1 MNEEEL
7 LKRSA
12 AERDRIF
19 SCYDRGREGAEIDPW
34 EDPAY
39 EVYHTTDRYGFIH
52 DKRLPQKKDQN
63 EIKSHHIEMERI
75 KKWQKMV
82 NNWESPSTKEKLR
95 RRIYKGIPDRYRG
108 TVWTLLLGITK
119 LKNEQPGKYDEML
132 LLARQW
138 STEIRQIDAD
148 VARQYRD
155 HINYR
160 ERYSL
165 KQRSMFY
172 VLAAYS
178 MYNMEVG
185 YCQGMSVLAG
195 LLLLYMDEEDAF
207 WGLSVLLT
215 DKKYSMHG
223 FYVDGFP
230 KLNRYIEH
238 HDKIMNKFLPKLK
251 RKLDKCG
258 CDSILY
264 ALKWFFVVF
273 QERTPVSLGL
283 RIWDIFLL
291 DGDRVL
297 SAVAY
302 TVMKMHKRQL
312 LTMESL
318 DEFCNYLQMKL
329 EKDFGYDDDLVIN
342 TVERSMEELK
352 RAKLDYPGPPLPH
365 ELPRQPFGTFK
376 EPTFTSKVGRRTDE
390 FSEAQQMMRETLIQR
405 RQTIVIE
412 EESRENSATPTE
424 LAIANNCVNKNG
436 LGGSKFSFEPSLA
449 DGSSCVS
456 PQGSRRSLA
465 DTSVTSTADLSVFS
479 SSATRSQALDEA
491 NYEQLELENSLDTQS
506 NASAVSEEACSGCS
520 TAGQATPRQ
529 QQQQQQQ
536 QQPQQSPPPP
546 PPPPHHA
553 RTNTNSSNSNSSGHA
568 SPDVVRIYVPYGPPS
583 EQQPPQP
590 QLLARTNLALDTPNR
605 IRIKV
610 DPDQTPLVEKP
621 LTPFALDSPELDLD
635 CDIK

>member
-19 SCYDRGREGAEIDPW
+19 SCYDRGRENGAEIDPW
-34 EDPAY
+34 EDPTF

-52 DKRLPQKKDQN
+52 DKRLPQKPDPN
-63 EIKSHHIEMERI
+63 EIKTHRVEMERL
-75 KKWQKMV
+75 KKWEKMTKQ
-82 NNWESPSTKEKLR
+82 WDSSSTKEKLR
-95 RRIYKGIPDRYRG
+95 RRVYKGIPNRFRG
-108 TVWTLLLGITK
+108 QVWALLLGIK
-119 LKNEQPGKYDEML
+119 NLKKEQAGKYEEML
-132 LLARQW
+132 QLARKW

-160 ERYSL
+160 ERYSI

-207 WGLSVLLT
+207 WGLSVLLA
-215 DKKYSMHG
+215 DKKYTMHG

-230 KLNRYIEH
+230 KLNRFIEH

-291 DGDRVL
+291 DGDRIL
-297 SAVAY
+297 PAMAY
-302 TVMKMHKRQL
+302 TVMKMHKRFL
-312 LTMESL
+312 MPMESL
-318 DEFCNYLQMKL
+318 DEFCNYLQIKL
-329 EKDFGYDDDLVIN
+329 EKDFCFDDDTVI
-342 TVERSMEELK
+342 TTMERSMEELK

-365 ELPRQPFGTFK
+365 ELPRFPFGTFK
-376 EPTFTSKVGRRTDE
+376 EPTFASKVGRRTEE
-390 FSEAQQMMRETLIQR
+390 FSEAQHVMRESITQR
-405 RQTIVIE
+405 RDLVLADDGRESTTPVEQT
-412 EESRENSATPTE
+412 S
-424 LAIANNCVNKNG
+424 CG
-436 LGGSKFSFEPSLA
+436 LGGSKFSFDPSLD
-449 DGSSCVS
+449 DGAS
-456 PQGSRRSLA
+456 PNGSRRSLA

-479 SSATRSQALDEA
+479 SATRSQALD
-491 NYEQLELENSLDTQS
+491 NSLDTQS
-506 NASAVSEEACSGCS
+506 NISNASSGS
-520 TAGQATPRQ
+520 GGLPTPRATPH
-529 QQQQQQQ
+529 
-536 QQPQQSPPPP
+536 QP
-546 PPPPHHA
+546 
-553 RTNTNSSNSNSSGHA
+553 
-568 SPDVVRIYVPYGPPS
+568 SPDVVRIYVPYTSPMSGTYKDDLP
-583 EQQPPQP
+583 
-590 QLLARTNLALDTPNR
+590 RTLPRSLETNR
-605 IRIKV
+605 IRIRV
-610 DPDQTPLVEKP
+610 DPDQTPIVENLKP
-621 LTPFALDSPELDLD
+621 FSLESPEVELDL
-635 CDIK
+635 K

>member
-19 SCYDRGREGAEIDPW
+19 SCYDRGRENGAEIDPW
-34 EDPAY
+34 EDPTY

-52 DKRLPQKKDQN
+52 DKRLPQKPDQY
-63 EIKSHHIEMERI
+63 ELKLHHVEMQRL
-75 KKWQKMV
+75 KKWEKMTKQ
-82 NNWESPSTKEKLR
+82 WDSSSTKEKLR
-95 RRIYKGIPDRYRG
+95 RRIYKGIPNRLRG
-108 TVWTLLLGITK
+108 QVWSLLLGIKT
-119 LKNEQPGKYDEML
+119 LKKEQAGKYEEML
-132 LLARQW
+132 KLAREW

-160 ERYSL
+160 ERYSI

-207 WGLSVLLT
+207 WGLSVLLA
-215 DKKYSMHG
+215 DKKYTMHG

-230 KLNRYIEH
+230 KLNRFIEH
-238 HDKIMNKFLPKLK
+238 HDKIMKKFLPKLK

-297 SAVAY
+297 PAMAY
-302 TVMKMHKRQL
+302 TVMKMHKRHL
-312 LTMESL
+312 MPMESL
-318 DEFCNYLQMKL
+318 DEFCNYLQIKL
-329 EKDFGYDDDLVIN
+329 EKDFDFDDDTVISAM
-342 TVERSMEELK
+342 ERSMEELK
-352 RAKLDYPGPPLPH
+352 RAKLDYPGAPSPQ
-365 ELPRQPFGTFK
+365 ELPRIPFGTFK
-376 EPTFTSKVGRRTDE
+376 EPSFSSKVGRRSEE
-390 FSEAQQMMRETLIQR
+390 FSEAQHVMRESVVQR
-405 RQTIVIE
+405 RDLALTDDDR
-412 EESRENSATPTE
+412 ESTTPVEPTSC
-424 LAIANNCVNKNG
+424 A
-436 LGGSKFSFEPSLA
+436 LGGSKFSFDPSLD
-449 DGSSCVS
+449 DGAS
-456 PQGSRRSLA
+456 PNGSRRSLA

-479 SSATRSQALDEA
+479 SATRSQALD
-491 NYEQLELENSLDTQS
+491 NSLDTHSNIS
-506 NASAVSEEACSGCS
+506 NASSDSGGLP
-520 TAGQATPRQ
+520 TPRATPH
-529 QQQQQQQ
+529 
-536 QQPQQSPPPP
+536 QP
-546 PPPPHHA
+546 
-553 RTNTNSSNSNSSGHA
+553 
-568 SPDVVRIYVPYGPPS
+568 SPDVVRIYVPYTSPISGSYKDDLP
-583 EQQPPQP
+583 
-590 QLLARTNLALDTPNR
+590 RTLPRSLETNR
-605 IRIKV
+605 IRIRV
-610 DPDQTPLVEKP
+610 DPDQTPIVENLKP
-621 LTPFALDSPELDLD
+621 FSLESPDVELDL
-635 CDIK
+635 K

>member
-1 MNEEEL
+1 MNEDEL

-19 SCYDRGREGAEIDPW
+19 NCYDRGREGAEIDPW

-39 EVYHTTDRYGFIH
+39 EIYHTTDRYGFIH
-52 DKRLPQKKDQN
+52 DKRLPQKMDQN
-63 EIKSHHIEMERI
+63 EIKSHHVEMERL
-75 KKWQKMV
+75 KKWDKMV
-82 NNWESPSTKEKLR
+82 NYWDSSATKEKLR

-108 TVWTLLLGITK
+108 QVW
-119 LKNEQPGKYDEML
+119 ML
-132 LLARQW
+132 LLSIEKLKIEQAGKYQEMLDLARKW

-195 LLLLYMDEEDAF
+195 LLLLYMDEEEAF

-238 HDKIMNKFLPKLK
+238 YDKIMSKFLPKLK
-251 RKLDKCG
+251 RKLDECG

-291 DGDRVL
+291 EGDRVL
-297 SAVAY
+297 PAVAY
-302 TVMKMHKRQL
+302 TIMKMHKRQL
-312 LTMESL
+312 MKMESL

-329 EKDFGYDDDLVIN
+329 EKNFDYDDDTVIQN
-342 TVERSMEELK
+342 VERSMEELK
-352 RAKLDYPGPPLPH
+352 RAKLDYAGPPLPH

-376 EPTFTSKVGRRTDE
+376 EPSFTSKVGRRADE
-390 FSEAQQMMRETLIQR
+390 FSEPQQLMRETIQR
-405 RQTIVIE
+405 RQTVTIE
-412 EESRENSATPTE
+412 EENRESNVTPTE
-424 LAIANNCVNKNG
+424 IAIANNC
-436 LGGSKFSFEPSLA
+436 GGSKFSFEPSLA
-449 DGSSCVS
+449 DGGSCVS
-456 PQGSRRSLA
+456 PHGSRRSLA

-479 SSATRSQALDEA
+479 SATRSQALD
-491 NYEQLELENSLDTQS
+491 NSLDTQS
-506 NASAVSEEACSGCS
+506 NSSAGSG
-520 TAGQATPRQ
+520 GLPTPRASSH
-529 QQQQQQQ
+529 
-536 QQPQQSPPPP
+536 QP
-546 PPPPHHA
+546 
-553 RTNTNSSNSNSSGHA
+553 
-568 SPDVVRIYVPYGPPS
+568 SPDVVRIYVPYGLQPS
-583 EQQPPQP
+583 GASTPTPTAIGSYKDEMP
-590 QLLARTNLALDTPNR
+590 RTLPRSLEMSGVNNR
-605 IRIKV
+605 SGIIRIQIA
-610 DPDQTPLVEKP
+610 DPDQTPVAENLK
-621 LTPFALDSPELDLD
+621 PFALDSPEVDL
-635 CDIK
+635 K

>member
-19 SCYDRGREGAEIDPW
+19 SCYDRGRENGAEIDPW
-34 EDPAY
+34 EDPTF

-52 DKRLPQKKDQN
+52 DKRLPQKPDPN
-63 EIKSHHIEMERI
+63 EIKTHRVEMERL
-75 KKWQKMV
+75 KKWEKMTKQ
-82 NNWESPSTKEKLR
+82 WDSSSTKEKLR
-95 RRIYKGIPDRYRG
+95 RRVYKGIPNRFRG
-108 TVWTLLLGITK
+108 QVWALLLGIK
-119 LKNEQPGKYDEML
+119 NLKKEQAGKYEEML
-132 LLARQW
+132 QLARKW

-160 ERYSL
+160 ERYSI

-207 WGLSVLLT
+207 WGLSVLLA
-215 DKKYSMHG
+215 DKKYTMHG

-230 KLNRYIEH
+230 KLNRFIEH

-291 DGDRVL
+291 DGDRIL
-297 SAVAY
+297 PAMAY
-302 TVMKMHKRQL
+302 TVMKMHKRFL
-312 LTMESL
+312 MPMESL
-318 DEFCNYLQMKL
+318 DEFCNYLQIKL
-329 EKDFGYDDDLVIN
+329 EKDFCFDDDTVIS
-342 TVERSMEELK
+342 TMERSMEELK

-365 ELPRQPFGTFK
+365 ELPRFPFGTFK
-376 EPTFTSKVGRRTDE
+376 EPTFASKVGRRTEE
-390 FSEAQQMMRETLIQR
+390 FSEAQHVMRESITQR
-405 RQTIVIE
+405 RDLVLADDGRESTTPVEQT
-412 EESRENSATPTE
+412 S
-424 LAIANNCVNKNG
+424 CG
-436 LGGSKFSFEPSLA
+436 LGGSKFSFDPSLD
-449 DGSSCVS
+449 DGAS
-456 PQGSRRSLA
+456 PNGSRRSLA

-479 SSATRSQALDEA
+479 SATRSQALD
-491 NYEQLELENSLDTQS
+491 NSLDTQS
-506 NASAVSEEACSGCS
+506 NISNASSGS
-520 TAGQATPRQ
+520 GGLPTPRATPH
-529 QQQQQQQ
+529 
-536 QQPQQSPPPP
+536 QP
-546 PPPPHHA
+546 
-553 RTNTNSSNSNSSGHA
+553 
-568 SPDVVRIYVPYGPPS
+568 SPDVVRIYVPYTSPMSGTYKDDLP
-583 EQQPPQP
+583 
-590 QLLARTNLALDTPNR
+590 RTLPRSLETNR
-605 IRIKV
+605 IRIRV
-610 DPDQTPLVEKP
+610 DPDQTPIVENLKP
-621 LTPFALDSPELDLD
+621 FSLESPEVELDL
-635 CDIK
+635 K

>member
-34 EDPAY
+34 EDPGY

-52 DKRLPQKKDQN
+52 DKRLPQKPDSY
-63 EIKSHHIEMERI
+63 EIKLHHVEMERL
-75 KKWQKMV
+75 KKWEKMTKQ
-82 NNWESPSTKEKLR
+82 WDSASTKEKLR
-95 RRIYKGIPDRYRG
+95 RRIYKGIPNRFRG
-108 TVWTLLLGITK
+108 QVWILLLGIK
-119 LKNEQPGKYDEML
+119 NLKKEQAGKYEEML
-132 LLARQW
+132 QLARQW

-160 ERYSL
+160 ERYSI
-165 KQRSMFY
+165 KQKSMFY

-207 WGLSVLLT
+207 WGLSVLLA

-230 KLNRYIEH
+230 KLNRFIEH

-291 DGDRVL
+291 DGDRIL
-297 SAVAY
+297 PAMAY
-302 TVMKMHKRQL
+302 SVMKLHKRFL
-312 LTMESL
+312 MPMESL
-318 DEFCNYLQMKL
+318 DEFCNYLQNKL
-329 EKDFGYDDDLVIN
+329 EKDFYFDDDAVIN
-342 TVERSMEELK
+342 MMERSMEELK

-365 ELPRQPFGTFK
+365 ELPRFPFGTFK
-376 EPTFTSKVGRRTDE
+376 EPSFTSKVGRRSEE
-390 FSEAQQMMRETLIQR
+390 FSEAQHVMRESVAQR
-405 RQTIVIE
+405 RDMALIDDGR
-412 EESRENSATPTE
+412 ESTTPVEPTS
-424 LAIANNCVNKNG
+424 G
-436 LGGSKFSFEPSLA
+436 LGGSKFSFDPSMD
-449 DGSSCVS
+449 DGAS
-456 PQGSRRSLA
+456 PNGSRRSLA
-465 DTSVTSTADLSVFS
+465 ETSVTSTADLSVFS
-479 SSATRSQALDEA
+479 SATRSQALD
-491 NYEQLELENSLDTQS
+491 NSLDTQS
-506 NASAVSEEACSGCS
+506 NISNASSGS
-520 TAGQATPRQ
+520 GGLPTPRATPH
-529 QQQQQQQ
+529 
-536 QQPQQSPPPP
+536 QP
-546 PPPPHHA
+546 
-553 RTNTNSSNSNSSGHA
+553 
-568 SPDVVRIYVPYGPPS
+568 SPDVVRIYVPYASPAASFKDDLP
-583 EQQPPQP
+583 
-590 QLLARTNLALDTPNR
+590 RTLPRSLDTNKIR
-605 IRIKV
+605 IRV
-610 DPDQTPLVEKP
+610 DPDKTPIVENLKP
-621 LTPFALDSPELDLD
+621 FSLESPEVELDL
-635 CDIK
+635 K

>member
-19 SCYDRGREGAEIDPW
+19 SCYDRGRENGAEIDPW

-52 DKRLPQKKDQN
+52 DKRLPQKMDQN
-63 EIKSHHIEMERI
+63 EIKSHHVEMERV
-75 KKWQKMV
+75 KKWEKMTKQ
-82 NNWESPSTKEKLR
+82 WESPATKEKLR
-95 RRIYKGIPDRYRG
+95 RRIYKGIPDRFRG
-108 TVWTLLLGITK
+108 QVWVLLLGITK
-119 LKNEQPGKYDEML
+119 LKSEQAGKYEEML
-132 LLARQW
+132 ALARQW

-195 LLLLYMDEEDAF
+195 LLLLYMDEEEAF

-238 HDKIMNKFLPKLK
+238 HDKIMGKFLPKLK

-297 SAVAY
+297 PAIAY

-312 LTMESL
+312 MTMESL
-318 DEFCNYLQMKL
+318 DEFCNYLQIKL
-329 EKDFGYDDDLVIN
+329 EKDFGYDDDTVIN
-342 TVERSMEELK
+342 TVERSMDELK
-352 RAKLDYPGPPLPH
+352 RAKLDYPGPPQPH

-376 EPTFTSKVGRRTDE
+376 EPTFTSKVGRRADE
-390 FSEAQQMMRETLIQR
+390 FSEAQQLMRESVVQR
-405 RQTIVIE
+405 RQTVVIE
-412 EESRENSATPTE
+412 EENRENSATPTE
-424 LAIANNCVNKNG
+424 LAAMGNNCVGNNS
-436 LGGSKFSFEPSLA
+436 LGGESPSAVLA
-449 DGSSCVS
+449 NDRDCETHTTDISTTTTTTIT
-456 PQGSRRSLA
+456 A
-465 DTSVTSTADLSVFS
+465 TTNTTTATTTTTTTTSTTTTTITNNVD
-479 SSATRSQALDEA
+479 
-491 NYEQLELENSLDTQS
+491 
-506 NASAVSEEACSGCS
+506 
-520 TAGQATPRQ
+520 
-529 QQQQQQQ
+529 
-536 QQPQQSPPPP
+536 
-546 PPPPHHA
+546 
-553 RTNTNSSNSNSSGHA
+553 NTNGKDIVCDSSRIDSNIN
-568 SPDVVRIYVPYGPPS
+568 VILIYNTR
-583 EQQPPQP
+583 
-590 QLLARTNLALDTPNR
+590 L
-605 IRIKV
+605 
-610 DPDQTPLVEKP
+610 
-621 LTPFALDSPELDLD
+621 
-635 CDIK
+635 

>member
-19 SCYDRGREGAEIDPW
+19 SCYDRGRENGAEIDPW

-52 DKRLPQKKDQN
+52 DKRLPQKMDQN
-63 EIKSHHIEMERI
+63 EIKLHHVEMERV
-75 KKWQKMV
+75 KKWDKM
-82 NNWESPSTKEKLR
+82 NKHWDTTATKEKLR
-95 RRIYKGIPDRYRG
+95 RRIYKGIPDRFRG
-108 TVWTLLLGITK
+108 EIWIRLLGITK
-119 LKNEQPGKYDEML
+119 LKHEKVGKYEEML
-132 LLARQW
+132 SLARQW

-195 LLLLYMDEEDAF
+195 LLLLYMDEEEAF
-207 WGLSVLLT
+207 WGLSVLLA

-230 KLNRYIEH
+230 KLNRFIEH
-238 HDKIMNKFLPKLK
+238 HDKIMTKFLPKLK

-291 DGDRVL
+291 EGDRIL
-297 SAVAY
+297 SAIAY

-312 LTMESL
+312 MTMESL
-318 DEFCNYLQMKL
+318 DEFCNYLQIKL
-329 EKDFGYDDDLVIN
+329 EKDFGYDDDTVIN
-342 TVERSMEELK
+342 TVERSIDELK
-352 RAKLDYPGPPLPH
+352 RSKLDYPGPPLPH
-365 ELPRQPFGTFK
+365 EIPRQPFGTFK
-376 EPTFTSKVGRRTDE
+376 EPTFTSKVGRRADE
-390 FSEAQQMMRETLIQR
+390 FSEAQQLMRESVVQR
-405 RQTIVIE
+405 RQTVVIE
-412 EESRENSATPTE
+412 EESRESSATPTE
-424 LAIANNCVNKNG
+424 MAMANNCGANSS
-436 LGGSKFSFEPSLA
+436 LGGSKFSFDPSLA
-449 DGSSCVS
+449 DGCCAS
-456 PQGSRRSLA
+456 PHGSRRSLA

-479 SSATRSQALDEA
+479 SATRSQALD
-491 NYEQLELENSLDTQS
+491 NSLDTQS
-506 NASAVSEEACSGCS
+506 NVSVGSSGS
-520 TAGQATPRQ
+520 GGLPTPRASSH
-529 QQQQQQQ
+529 
-536 QQPQQSPPPP
+536 QP
-546 PPPPHHA
+546 
-553 RTNTNSSNSNSSGHA
+553 
-568 SPDVVRIYVPYGPPS
+568 SPDIVRIYVPYGLPPGPTYKD
-583 EQQPPQP
+583 ELP
-590 QLLARTNLALDTPNR
+590 RTLPRSLETNK

-610 DPDQTPLVEKP
+610 DPDQTPIVESLKP
-621 LTPFALDSPELDLD
+621 FVLESPELELELDL
-635 CDIK
+635 K

>member
-19 SCYDRGREGAEIDPW
+19 SCYDRGRENGAEIDPW
-34 EDPAY
+34 EDPTY
-39 EVYHTTDRYGFIH
+39 EVYHATDRYGFIH
-52 DKRLPQKKDQN
+52 DKRLPQKPDQN
-63 EIKSHHIEMERI
+63 EVKTHRVEMERL
-75 KKWQKMV
+75 KKWEKMTKQ
-82 NNWESPSTKEKLR
+82 WDSSSTKEKLR
-95 RRIYKGIPDRYRG
+95 RRVYKGIPNRFRG
-108 TVWTLLLGITK
+108 QVWALLLGIK
-119 LKNEQPGKYDEML
+119 NLKREQAGKYDEML
-132 LLARQW
+132 KLARQW

-160 ERYSL
+160 ERYSI

-207 WGLSVLLT
+207 WGLSVLLA
-215 DKKYSMHG
+215 DKKYTMHG

-230 KLNRYIEH
+230 KLNRFIEH

-283 RIWDIFLL
+283 RIWDVFLL
-291 DGDRVL
+291 DGDRIL
-297 SAVAY
+297 PGVAY
-302 TVMKMHKRQL
+302 TIMKMHKRFL
-312 LTMESL
+312 MPMESL
-318 DEFCNYLQMKL
+318 DEFCNYLQIKL
-329 EKDFGYDDDLVIN
+329 EKDFCFDDDTVIS

-365 ELPRQPFGTFK
+365 ELPRIPFGTFK
-376 EPTFTSKVGRRTDE
+376 EPSFASKVGRRTEE
-390 FSEAQQMMRETLIQR
+390 FSEAQHVMRESITQR
-405 RQTIVIE
+405 RDLVLVE
-412 EESRENSATPTE
+412 DDRESTTPVEPTG
-424 LAIANNCVNKNG
+424 CG
-436 LGGSKFSFEPSLA
+436 LGGSKFSFDPSLD
-449 DGSSCVS
+449 DGAS
-456 PQGSRRSLA
+456 PNGSRRSLA

-479 SSATRSQALDEA
+479 SATRSQALD
-491 NYEQLELENSLDTQS
+491 NSLDTQS
-506 NASAVSEEACSGCS
+506 NISNASSGS
-520 TAGQATPRQ
+520 GGLPTPRATPH
-529 QQQQQQQ
+529 
-536 QQPQQSPPPP
+536 QP
-546 PPPPHHA
+546 
-553 RTNTNSSNSNSSGHA
+553 
-568 SPDVVRIYVPYGPPS
+568 SPDVVRIYVPYTSPMSGSYKDDLP
-583 EQQPPQP
+583 
-590 QLLARTNLALDTPNR
+590 RTLPRSLETNR
-605 IRIKV
+605 IRIRI
-610 DPDQTPLVEKP
+610 DPDQTPVVENLKP
-621 LTPFALDSPELDLD
+621 FSLENPEVELDL
-635 CDIK
+635 K

>member
-7 LKRSA
+7 LTRSA

-19 SCYDRGREGAEIDPW
+19 SCYDRGREHGAQIDAW
-34 EDPAY
+34 EDPGY

-52 DKRLPQKKDQN
+52 DKRLPRRLGPTEIRLDQI
-63 EIKSHHIEMERI
+63 EIQRL
-75 KKWQKMV
+75 KKWEKMTKQ
-82 NNWESPSTKEKLR
+82 WESSSTKEKLR
-95 RRIYKGIPDRYRG
+95 RRIYKGIPNRFRG
-108 TVWTLLLGITK
+108 QVWTLLLGIKT
-119 LKNEQPGKYDEML
+119 LKEEQAGKYDEML
-132 LLARQW
+132 KLARHW

-160 ERYSL
+160 ERYSI

-207 WGLSVLLT
+207 WGLSVLLA

-230 KLNRYIEH
+230 KLNRFIEH

-291 DGDRVL
+291 DGDRIL
-297 SAVAY
+297 PAMAY
-302 TVMKMHKRQL
+302 TIMKMHKRNL
-312 LTMESL
+312 MPMESL
-318 DEFCNYLQMKL
+318 DEFCNYLQIKL
-329 EKDFGYDDDLVIN
+329 EQDFGFIDDTVIN
-342 TVERSMEELK
+342 TMERCMEELK

-365 ELPRQPFGTFK
+365 ELPQYPVGTFK
-376 EPTFTSKVGRRTDE
+376 EPSFTSKVGRRSEE
-390 FSEAQQMMRETLIQR
+390 FSEAQHMMRESVVQR
-405 RQTIVIE
+405 RDMALVE
-412 EESRENSATPTE
+412 EGRESTTP
-424 LAIANNCVNKNG
+424 VDPSSGG
-436 LGGSKFSFEPSLA
+436 LGGSKFSFDPSLD
-449 DGSSCVS
+449 DGAS
-456 PQGSRRSLA
+456 PNGSHRSLA

-479 SSATRSQALDEA
+479 SATRSQALD
-491 NYEQLELENSLDTQS
+491 NSLDTQS
-506 NASAVSEEACSGCS
+506 NVSNGSSGS
-520 TAGQATPRQ
+520 GGLLTPRATPH
-529 QQQQQQQ
+529 
-536 QQPQQSPPPP
+536 QP
-546 PPPPHHA
+546 
-553 RTNTNSSNSNSSGHA
+553 
-568 SPDVVRIYVPYGPPS
+568 SPDIVRIYVPYTSPS
-583 EQQPPQP
+583 VTSYKDDLP
-590 QLLARTNLALDTPNR
+590 RTLPRSLETNR
-605 IRIKV
+605 IRIRV
-610 DPDQTPLVEKP
+610 DPDQTPIVEHLKP
-621 LTPFALDSPELDLD
+621 LSLDSPEFELDL
-635 CDIK
+635 K

>member
-19 SCYDRGREGAEIDPW
+19 SCYDRGRENGAEIDPW
-34 EDPAY
+34 EDPTF

-52 DKRLPQKKDQN
+52 DKRLPQKPDPN
-63 EIKSHHIEMERI
+63 EVKTHRVEMERL
-75 KKWQKMV
+75 KKWEKMTKQ
-82 NNWESPSTKEKLR
+82 WDSSTTKEKLR
-95 RRIYKGIPDRYRG
+95 RRVYKGIPNRFRG
-108 TVWTLLLGITK
+108 QVWTLLLGIK
-119 LKNEQPGKYDEML
+119 NLKKEQAGKYEEML
-132 LLARQW
+132 QLARQW

-160 ERYSL
+160 ERYSI

-207 WGLSVLLT
+207 WGLSVLLA
-215 DKKYSMHG
+215 DKKYTMHG

-230 KLNRYIEH
+230 KLNRFIEH

-291 DGDRVL
+291 DGDRIL
-297 SAVAY
+297 PAMAY
-302 TVMKMHKRQL
+302 TVMKMHKRFL
-312 LTMESL
+312 MPMESL
-318 DEFCNYLQMKL
+318 DEFCNYLQIKL
-329 EKDFGYDDDLVIN
+329 EKDFCFDDDTVIS
-342 TVERSMEELK
+342 TMERSMEELK
-352 RAKLDYPGPPLPH
+352 RSKLDYPGPPLPH
-365 ELPRQPFGTFK
+365 ELPRFPFGTFK
-376 EPTFTSKVGRRTDE
+376 EPSFASKVGRRSEE
-390 FSEAQQMMRETLIQR
+390 FSEAQHVMRESIAQR
-405 RQTIVIE
+405 RDLVLTDDGRESTTPVEQT
-412 EESRENSATPTE
+412 S
-424 LAIANNCVNKNG
+424 CG
-436 LGGSKFSFEPSLA
+436 LGGSKFSFDPSLD
-449 DGSSCVS
+449 DGAS
-456 PQGSRRSLA
+456 PNGSRRSLA

-479 SSATRSQALDEA
+479 SATRSQALD
-491 NYEQLELENSLDTQS
+491 NSLDTQS
-506 NASAVSEEACSGCS
+506 NISNASSGS
-520 TAGQATPRQ
+520 GGLPTPRATPH
-529 QQQQQQQ
+529 
-536 QQPQQSPPPP
+536 QP
-546 PPPPHHA
+546 
-553 RTNTNSSNSNSSGHA
+553 
-568 SPDVVRIYVPYGPPS
+568 SPDVVRIYVPYTSPMSGSYKDDLP
-583 EQQPPQP
+583 
-590 QLLARTNLALDTPNR
+590 RTLPRSLETNR
-605 IRIKV
+605 IRIRV
-610 DPDQTPLVEKP
+610 DPDQTPVVENLKP
-621 LTPFALDSPELDLD
+621 FSLESPEVELDL
-635 CDIK
+635 K

>member
-19 SCYDRGREGAEIDPW
+19 SCYDRGRENGAEIDPW
-34 EDPAY
+34 EDPTY
-39 EVYHTTDRYGFIH
+39 EVYHATDRYGFIH
-52 DKRLPQKKDQN
+52 DKRLPQKPDQN
-63 EIKSHHIEMERI
+63 EVKIHRVEMERL
-75 KKWQKMV
+75 KKWEKMTKQ
-82 NNWESPSTKEKLR
+82 WDSSSTKEKLR
-95 RRIYKGIPDRYRG
+95 RRVYKGIPNRFRG
-108 TVWTLLLGITK
+108 QVWALLLGIK
-119 LKNEQPGKYDEML
+119 NLKREQAGKYDEML
-132 LLARQW
+132 KLARQW

-160 ERYSL
+160 ERYSI

-207 WGLSVLLT
+207 WGLSVLLA
-215 DKKYSMHG
+215 DKKYTMHG

-230 KLNRYIEH
+230 KLNRFIEH

-283 RIWDIFLL
+283 RIWDVFLL

-297 SAVAY
+297 PGVAY
-302 TVMKMHKRQL
+302 TIMKMHKRFL
-312 LTMESL
+312 MPMESL
-318 DEFCNYLQMKL
+318 DEFCNYLQIKL
-329 EKDFGYDDDLVIN
+329 EKDFCFDDDTVIS
-342 TVERSMEELK
+342 TMERSMEELK

-365 ELPRQPFGTFK
+365 ELPRIPFGTFK
-376 EPTFTSKVGRRTDE
+376 EPSFASKVGRRTEE
-390 FSEAQQMMRETLIQR
+390 FSEAQHVMRESITQR
-405 RQTIVIE
+405 RDLVLVE
-412 EESRENSATPTE
+412 DDRESTTPVEPTG
-424 LAIANNCVNKNG
+424 CG
-436 LGGSKFSFEPSLA
+436 LGGSKFSFDPSLD
-449 DGSSCVS
+449 DGAS
-456 PQGSRRSLA
+456 PNGSRRSLA

-479 SSATRSQALDEA
+479 SATRSQALD
-491 NYEQLELENSLDTQS
+491 NSLDTQS
-506 NASAVSEEACSGCS
+506 NISNASSGS
-520 TAGQATPRQ
+520 GGLPTPRATPH
-529 QQQQQQQ
+529 
-536 QQPQQSPPPP
+536 QP
-546 PPPPHHA
+546 
-553 RTNTNSSNSNSSGHA
+553 
-568 SPDVVRIYVPYGPPS
+568 SPDVVRIYVPYTSPMSGSYKDDLP
-583 EQQPPQP
+583 
-590 QLLARTNLALDTPNR
+590 RTLPRSLETNR
-605 IRIKV
+605 IRIRI
-610 DPDQTPLVEKP
+610 DPDQTPVVENLKP
-621 LTPFALDSPELDLD
+621 FSLENPEVELDL
-635 CDIK
+635 K